1 MKFSNV
7 LLFTILT
14 FLTLD
19 VFVYLV
25 NPSSLP
31 VFPVSSN
38 FTNNLNPIN
47 LANFYGITNGFWI
60 IPQWFIAY
68 ILYPILLL
76 FYLLTTLISIFIWAF
91 NVIFMF
97 NAYLPQIIAMIIDFV
112 FTAMLIISFITSIKI
127 AGSGLE

>member
-38 FTNNLNPIN
+38 FTNNLSDWSSDVCSSDLLIDK
-47 LANFYGITNGFWI
+47 I

-97 NAYLPQIIAMIIDFV
+97 NAYLPQILAMIIDFV

-127 AGSGLE
+127 GGSGLE